1 MAFTHLHVHTEY
13 SLLDGSNKIKE
24 YVARVKELGMNSA
37 AITDHGVM
45 YGVIDFYRAA
55 REAGIKP
62 ILGCEVYVAPNSRFD
77 KELTGGEDRYHH
89 LVLLA
94 ENNTGYANLMKIVSR
109 GFTEGYYYKPRVDM
123 EVLQEF
129 HEGIIALSACLAGE
143 VPRFILKGMKD
154 EARKAARKYE
164 ACFGKGNYFLELQD
178 HGIPEQRTVNMELL
192 QMSRELDIPLVT
204 TNDVHYTYA
213 EDAIPHDILLVNRD
227 GKLRELHKVL
237 DRNCALS
244 FITAADKPGRQ
255 TYERSAILLMLK
267 AFYDTVGRENAERIT
282 VEFSLSNA
290 LFCRAKGQFTPDKA
304 LLERV
309 EARMRELAA
318 QALPIEKRSVN
329 IDDAVA
335 MFRACGLEDKAR
347 LLSYRINSHVNVYTL
362 DGFTDYFY
370 GYMVPDTGYLKW
382 FALESFADGFI
393 LRLPDQAD
401 PEKLGD
407 FKPPMKVFQAM
418 HEAEDLSA
426 VLQISDVGE
435 MNDVISRGQATQMIL
450 SHEAMMEKQI
460 GDIAHEIA
468 ARKGVRFVMI
478 AGPSSSGKTTF
489 SHRLSTQLI
498 ACGLRP
504 HAIAT
509 DNYFRNRADTP
520 RDERGEYDFE
530 CLGAMDVEGFN
541 RDMNRLLNGETV
553 EMPTYNFIKGVRE
566 YNGETL
572 TLGEN
577 DVLVIEGIHCLND
590 EFSKALPKE
599 SKYRIYI
606 SCLTTLNVDDHNRI
620 PTTDARLLRRI
631 ERDARTRGY
640 GAQATIK
647 MWPSVRRGE
656 EQNIF
661 PYQDSAD
668 MLFNSALLYET
679 ALLKPYVEPLLFG
692 VPHDCP
698 EYLEAKRLLKFLNYF
713 LPLPADNVP
722 KTSLL
727 REFVGGGCYKT

>member
-1 MAFTHLHVHTEY
+1 
-13 SLLDGSNKIKE
+13 
-24 YVARVKELGMNSA
+24 
-37 AITDHGVM
+37 
-45 YGVIDFYRAA
+45 
-55 REAGIKP
+55 
-62 ILGCEVYVAPNSRFD
+62 
-77 KELTGGEDRYHH
+77 
-89 LVLLA
+89 
-94 ENNTGYANLMKIVSR
+94 
-109 GFTEGYYYKPRVDM
+109 M
-123 EVLQEF
+123 EQTMLNV
-129 HEGIIALSACLAGE
+129 
-143 VPRFILKGMKD
+143 
-154 EARKAARKYE
+154 
-164 ACFGKGNYFLELQD
+164 
-178 HGIPEQRTVNMELL
+178 TVNGSTRQYPAGTPFRVIAADHQAE
-192 QMSRELDIPLVT
+192 IPR
-204 TNDVHYTYA
+204 
-213 EDAIPHDILLVNRD
+213 DILLVNRD

-237 DRNCALS
+237 DRDCTLS

-267 AFYDTVGRENAERIT
+267 AFYDTVGRENVERIT

-382 FALESFADGFI
+382 FALEPFADGFI

-426 VLQISDVGE
+426 VLHISDVGE

-640 GAQATIK
+640 GARATIK

-656 EQNIF
+656 EENIF

-668 MLFNSALLYET
+668 TVFNSALIYET

>member
-1 MAFTHLHVHTEY
+1 
-13 SLLDGSNKIKE
+13 
-24 YVARVKELGMNSA
+24 
-37 AITDHGVM
+37 
-45 YGVIDFYRAA
+45 
-55 REAGIKP
+55 
-62 ILGCEVYVAPNSRFD
+62 
-77 KELTGGEDRYHH
+77 
-89 LVLLA
+89 
-94 ENNTGYANLMKIVSR
+94 
-109 GFTEGYYYKPRVDM
+109 M
-123 EVLQEF
+123 EQTMLNV
-129 HEGIIALSACLAGE
+129 
-143 VPRFILKGMKD
+143 
-154 EARKAARKYE
+154 
-164 ACFGKGNYFLELQD
+164 
-178 HGIPEQRTVNMELL
+178 TVNGSTR
-192 QMSRELDIPLVT
+192 QYPAGTPFRVIAAD
-204 TNDVHYTYA
+204 HQA
-213 EDAIPHDILLVNRD
+213 EIPHDILLVNRD

-237 DRNCALS
+237 DRDCALS

-267 AFYDTVGRENAERIT
+267 AFYDTVGRENVERIT

-426 VLQISDVGE
+426 LLHISDVGE

-640 GAQATIK
+640 GARATIK

-656 EQNIF
+656 EENIF

-668 MLFNSALLYET
+668 TVFNSALIYET